1 MGWFVEGNSVVAKGW
16 IAGAWIGVTAVIAAP
31 VPGYGKSLEEVVGAT
46 IAVHPEVKRD
56 QALNRAAEE
65 LIDEQFSGYLP
76 TLDLDAGAGYEF
88 TNSPATR
95 SRNGIARTQP
105 AHRDLWRSDF
115 QLRLNQMVFDG
126 FETRSGVRS
135 ARADRDAAIE
145 RIVETNQRI
154 GFRAVEVFLEVLRN
168 QDLVGLAD
176 ENVAAHEDIVR
187 RVRGQV
193 ESGVAD
199 SVDLEQGAARM
210 ALSRSERSRRM
221 GGLRR
226 ANVQFTEVVGEAP
239 EGLELP
245 AAPGYDQPID
255 VDTAISDA
263 LKDNPTVAVTAA
275 RVQARTHD
283 IGVTRAPYFPRFD
296 IELTG
301 TTINNLDGI
310 LGPNTTF
317 SALLRMRY
325 NLFRGFFDRASKRRA
340 TFEAAAAADDDSEAR
355 RSIRE
360 DVRVAYRALMTAQ
373 ARLVPLRQ
381 RVESSRLTLEA
392 YYGQYDLGRRSLFDL
407 LDTQNEMF
415 RSSVDL
421 VDGEFA
427 VLLGHYRLLFSMG
440 RLLQGLGVEPATG

>member
-1 MGWFVEGNSVVAKGW
+1 MAKGW
-16 IAGAWIGVTAVIAAP
+16 LAGAWIGIAAVIAAP
-31 VPGYGKSLEEVVGAT
+31 VPGHAKSLAEVVRAT
-46 IAVHPEVKRD
+46 IAQHPEVKRD

-65 LIDEQFSGYLP
+65 LIDEQFSGYIP
-76 TLDLDAGAGYEF
+76 TLNLDAATGYEF

-95 SRNGIARTQP
+95 SRNGVARNET
-105 AHRDLWRSDF
+105 AHRDLWRSDL

-154 GFRAVEVFLEVLRN
+154 GFRAIEVFLDVLRYQN
-168 QDLVGLAD
+168 LVGLAD
-176 ENVAAHEDIVR
+176 ENVAAHEDIVQ

-210 ALSRSERSRRM
+210 ALSRAERSRRM

-226 ANVQFTEVVGEAP
+226 ANVRFTEVVGEAP

-245 AAPGYDQPID
+245 AAPDYDRPID

-275 RVQARTHD
+275 RVRARTHD

>member
-1 MGWFVEGNSVVAKGW
+1 MGRSTERISVVAKGW
-16 IAGAWIGVTAVIAAP
+16 IVGACIGVAAMIAAP
-31 VPGYGKSLEEVVGAT
+31 VPGHAKSLAEVVGAT
-46 IAVHPEVKRD
+46 LAVHPQVKRD

-76 TLDLDAGAGYEF
+76 TLDLDAATGYEF

-95 SRNGIARTQP
+95 SRNGVARNQT
-105 AHRDLWRSDF
+105 AHRDLWRSDL

-126 FETRSGVRS
+126 FATRSGVRS

-145 RIVETNQRI
+145 RIAETNQRI
-154 GFRAVEVFLEVLRN
+154 GFRAVEVFLGVLRN
-168 QDLVGLAD
+168 QDVVGLAD
-176 ENVAAHEDIVR
+176 ENVVALEDIVR

-193 ESGVAD
+193 EAGVAD
-199 SVDLEQGAARM
+199 NVDLEQSAARM
-210 ALSRSERSRRM
+210 ALSRSEQSRRM

-239 EGLELP
+239 DSLELP
-245 AAPGYDQPID
+245 AAPDYDRPID

-275 RVQARTHD
+275 RVRARTHD
-283 IGVTRAPYFPRFD
+283 IGVTRAPYFPRLD
-296 IELTG
+296 VELTG

-340 TFEAAAAADDDSEAR
+340 TFEAAAAADDNSEAR

-381 RVESSRLTLEA
+381 RVESSKRTLDA

-407 LDTQNEMF
+407 LDTQNELF

-440 RLLQGLGVEPATG
+440 RLLQTLGVEPATG

>member
-1 MGWFVEGNSVVAKGW
+1 MGRSTERISVVAKGW
-16 IAGAWIGVTAVIAAP
+16 IVGACIGVAAMIAAP
-31 VPGYGKSLEEVVGAT
+31 VPGHAKSLAEVVGAT
-46 IAVHPEVKRD
+46 LAVHPQVKRD

-76 TLDLDAGAGYEF
+76 TLDLDAATGYEF

-95 SRNGIARTQP
+95 SRNGVARNQT
-105 AHRDLWRSDF
+105 AHRDLWRSDL

-126 FETRSGVRS
+126 FATRSGVRS

-145 RIVETNQRI
+145 RIAETNQRI
-154 GFRAVEVFLEVLRN
+154 GFRAVEVFLGVLRN
-168 QDLVGLAD
+168 QDVVGLAD
-176 ENVAAHEDIVR
+176 ENVVALEDIVR

-193 ESGVAD
+193 EAGVAD
-199 SVDLEQGAARM
+199 NVDLEQSAARM
-210 ALSRSERSRRM
+210 ALSRSEQSRRM

-239 EGLELP
+239 DSLELP
-245 AAPGYDQPID
+245 AAPDYDRPID
-255 VDTAISDA
+255 VDAAISDA

-275 RVQARTHD
+275 RVRARTHD
-283 IGVTRAPYFPRFD
+283 IGVTRAPYFPRLD
-296 IELTG
+296 VELTG

-340 TFEAAAAADDDSEAR
+340 TFEAAAAADDNSEAR

-381 RVESSRLTLEA
+381 RVESSKRTLDA

-407 LDTQNEMF
+407 LDTQNELF

-440 RLLQGLGVEPATG
+440 RLLQTLGVEPATG

>member
-1 MGWFVEGNSVVAKGW
+1 MGRSAERISVVAKGW
-16 IAGAWIGVTAVIAAP
+16 IVGACIGVAAVIAAP
-31 VPGYGKSLEEVVGAT
+31 VPGHAKSLAEVVGAT
-46 IAVHPEVKRD
+46 IAAHPEVRRD
-56 QALNRAAEE
+56 QARNRAAEE

-76 TLDLDAGAGYEF
+76 TLDLDAGTGYEF
-88 TNSPATR
+88 SNSPAV
-95 SRNGIARTQP
+95 RNQTGGGRNETK
-105 AHRDLWRSDF
+105 HRDLWRSDL

-126 FETRSGVRS
+126 FATRSGVRS

-145 RIVETNQRI
+145 RIAETNQRI
-154 GFRAVEVFLEVLRN
+154 GFRAVEVFLGVLRN
-168 QDLVGLAD
+168 QDVVGLAD
-176 ENVAAHEDIVR
+176 ENVAALEDIVR
-187 RVRGQV
+187 RVRGQDEV
-193 ESGVAD
+193 GVAD
-199 SVDLEQGAARM
+199 NVDLEQSAARM
-210 ALSRSERSRRM
+210 ALSLSEQSRRM

-239 EGLELP
+239 DSLELP
-245 AAPGYDQPID
+245 AAPDYDRPID
-255 VDTAISDA
+255 IDAAISDA

-275 RVQARTHD
+275 RVRARTHD
-283 IGVTRAPYFPRFD
+283 IGVTRAPYFPRLD
-296 IELTG
+296 VELTG

-381 RVESSRLTLEA
+381 RVESSKRTLDA

-407 LDTQNEMF
+407 LDTQNELF

-421 VDGEFA
+421 VDGKFA

-440 RLLQGLGVEPATG
+440 RLLQSLGVEPATV